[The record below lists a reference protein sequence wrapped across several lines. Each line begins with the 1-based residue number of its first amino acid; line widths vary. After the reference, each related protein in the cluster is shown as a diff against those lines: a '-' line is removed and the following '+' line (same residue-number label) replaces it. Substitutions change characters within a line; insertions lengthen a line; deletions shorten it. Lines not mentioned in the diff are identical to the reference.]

1 MKLIIPPPIYG
12 LTFFAGMWSLNSL
25 LPQFSFS
32 FIAQKPLATIVIIMG
47 LTIDVIAIISF
58 IKIKTTINP
67 RSPQNTNQL
76 VTAGLYRYSRNPMY
90 LGLLLLLFGAA
101 LWLGNPANVF
111 LLLLFLLLITLFQ
124 IKPEEKILCEKFGS
138 NYRHYCEKV
147 RRWL

>member
-1 MKLIIPPPIYG
+1 MKLIIPPPAYG
-12 LTFFAGMWSLNSL
+12 LFFLTGIWWLHSL

-32 FIAQKPLATIVIIMG
+32 FIAQKPLATIVIITG

-67 RSPQNTNQL
+67 RSPKNTNQL

-111 LLLLFLLLITLFQ
+111 VLLLFLLFITLFQ
-124 IKPEEKILCEKFGS
+124 IKPEEEILCEKFGS
-138 NYRHYCEKV
+138 DYRHYCEKV